1 MKTVKSKITAKGN
14 GLMTNLEAQLEICPN
29 TSNEKQGIRFFINDK
44 LIEAKTSNVVS
55 TEHFVVL
62 ANTQDGADA
71 KIALV
76 EHFLAA
82 CAICRIDNLDVHFKS
97 QGYEVPIMD
106 GSAKVWVDL
115 FNEAGFYGE
124 SEKVKPI
131 NNHFVFSYNN
141 SMIVLMPN
149 QGKTTITYAVNYNHP
164 DLKNRWVNLNQDT
177 NMNEIVEARTFGYLK
192 DLETFQKMGISKGV
206 SIENTVG
213 MTEDGGYTTQLRSV
227 FEPAKHKILDIIG
240 DLYLT
245 GVNPLEL
252 NANIFAKE
260 AGHALHIQFAKNIE
274 KSL

>member
-1 MKTVKSKITAKGN
+1 M
-14 GLMTNLEAQLEICPN
+14 
-29 TSNEKQGIRFFINDK
+29 
-44 LIEAKTSNVVS
+44 
-55 TEHFVVL
+55 
-62 ANTQDGADA
+62 
-71 KIALV
+71 
-76 EHFLAA
+76 AA

-206 SIENTVG
+206 TIENTVG
-213 MTEDGGYTTQLRSV
+213 MTDDGGYTTQLRSE

-260 AGHALHIQFAKNIE
+260 AGHALHIQFVKNIE

>member
-1 MKTVKSKITAKGN
+1 MKTVKSKINAKGN
-14 GLMTNLEAQLEICPN
+14 GLMTNLEAELEICPN
-29 TSNEKQGIRFFINDK
+29 TSKEKQGIRFFINDK
-44 LIEAKTSNVVS
+44 LIEAKISNVVS

-62 ANTQDGADA
+62 ANVQDGADA

-115 FNEAGFYGE
+115 FNEAGFQGE
-124 SEKVKPI
+124 QAPVKPI

-141 SMIVLMPN
+141 SMIVLMPSQN
-149 QGKTTITYAVNYNHP
+149 KTTITYAVNYDHP
-164 DLKNRWVNLNQDT
+164 DLKNRWVNLDQDV
-177 NMNEIVEARTFGYLK
+177 NMNEIIEARTFGYLK
-192 DLETFQKMGISKGV
+192 DLETYQKMGISKGV
-206 SIENTVG
+206 TIENTVG
-213 MTEDGGYTTQLRSV
+213 MTEDGGYTTQLRSE

-245 GVNPLEL
+245 GINPLEL

-260 AGHALHIQFAKNIE
+260 AGHALHIQFAKNIA

>member
-1 MKTVKSKITAKGN
+1 
-14 GLMTNLEAQLEICPN
+14 MT
-29 TSNEKQGIRFFINDK
+29 
-44 LIEAKTSNVVS
+44 
-55 TEHFVVL
+55 
-62 ANTQDGADA
+62 
-71 KIALV
+71 
-76 EHFLAA
+76 
-82 CAICRIDNLDVHFKS
+82 
-97 QGYEVPIMD
+97 
-106 GSAKVWVDL
+106 
-115 FNEAGFYGE
+115 
-124 SEKVKPI
+124 
-131 NNHFVFSYNN
+131 
-141 SMIVLMPN
+141 VLMPK
-149 QGKTTITYAVNYNHP
+149 QGQTTITYAVNYNHP

-206 SIENTVG
+206 TIENTVG
-213 MTEDGGYTTQLRSV
+213 MTEDGGYTTQLRSE